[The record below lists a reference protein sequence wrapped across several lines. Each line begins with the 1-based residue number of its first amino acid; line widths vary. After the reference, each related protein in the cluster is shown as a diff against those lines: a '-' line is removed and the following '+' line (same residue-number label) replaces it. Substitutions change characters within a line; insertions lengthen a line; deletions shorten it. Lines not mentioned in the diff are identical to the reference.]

1 MKSSQ
6 AQVPDIYFFHEFAG
20 CAPQLYDVVT
30 IVSFFWS
37 PALSLSTI
45 DPCST
50 MRAPP
55 CAIVDS
61 VAWCSFQ
68 LQSPGTSKRV
78 CWITWCCSQNGRA
91 SLRNKHIHSF
101 SLKKTKPSTTC
112 PLSVVRLKLRV
123 LSAVFEVYINSGRIV
138 VLVLNM
144 FMKDNV
150 GKTIINHPLG
160 KGLYHP
166 FMVVTGVWFMASL
179 YPHYIESLGSWPTWY
194 NAVSC
199 TCKVGL

>member
-30 IVSFFWS
+30 IVSFFLS

-45 DPCST
+45 DPRST

-123 LSAVFEVYINSGRIV
+123 LSAVFEVYINFGRIV

-160 KGLYHP
+160 KGLYHL
-166 FMVVTGVWFMASL
+166 FMVTGGWFMALL